1 MLTVLGS
8 IFGSASELVGI
19 GVPCDDGFSDRLNH
33 NWTTFLLTFFCL
45 VITTTQIAGSPIKCW
60 ISKETDHPDYIHNS
74 CWVKNTYH
82 APISHPL
89 PVEEKERQM
98 AELKYY
104 QWLPII
110 LLVQALMFKTPNMIW
125 SLCQRNGGINI
136 EKITSLSQKTQ
147 YTEPKE
153 RATTIKNIAAYIH
166 SWLLFERERRYTI
179 FSRMRHRMSRLSIL
193 FFPLG
198 SRNGTYL
205 VGLYF
210 FSKILYFANS
220 VGQYFLLNAL
230 LGFDF
235 LNFGILV
242 LSNLLDNGEFTETTA
257 FPRVTYC
264 DVKIRQLQ
272 NVNTYTYQCVLSINM
287 LSEKI
292 FAILWFWLLFL
303 ACMNAVSTL
312 IWSYNLIY
320 RRNRVRYVEKYLSRF
335 VNVEDEKELCRKFID
350 DYIRDD
356 GVLVLRAVANNS
368 SIMVLGDIV
377 EELWHLFNKN
387 REIRY
392 ERKEQ
397 RRRELEDRDKM
408 ELEVISDG
416 KHGAT
421 THLRKL
427 KEVDL

>member
-1 MLTVLGS
+1 MLSVLGS
-8 IFGSASELVGI
+8 LFGSASDLVGV

-45 VITTTQIAGSPIKCW
+45 VITTTQFAGSPIKCW
-60 ISKETDHPDYIHNS
+60 ISKDTDHADYIHNA
-74 CWVKNTYH
+74 CWVKNTYD
-82 APISHPL
+82 APLTHPL
-89 PVEEKERQM
+89 PVEEKERLKG
-98 AELKYY
+98 ELKYY
-104 QWLPII
+104 QWLPLI
-110 LLVQALMFKTPNMIW
+110 LLVQALMFKMPNMIW
-125 SLCQRNGGINI
+125 KLCQSNGGINI
-136 EKITSLSQKTQ
+136 EKITSLSQDTQ
-147 YTEPKE
+147 YSEPKK
-153 RATTIKNIAAYIH
+153 RATTINNIAAYIH
-166 SWLLFERERRYTI
+166 SWLIFERERRYTI

-210 FSKILYFANS
+210 FSKILYLANA

-235 LNFGILV
+235 TNFGVLV
-242 LSNLLDNGEFTETTA
+242 FTNLLADGEVKETRA

-264 DVKIRQLQ
+264 DVKIRQQQ
-272 NVNTYTYQCVLSINM
+272 NILTYTYQCVLSINM

-292 FAILWFWLLFL
+292 FAILWFWLLL
-303 ACMNAVSTL
+303 LVCVNAVSTL
-312 IWSYNLIY
+312 MWCYNLIF
-320 RRNRVRYVEKYLSRF
+320 RRNRVRYVEKYLSLF
-335 VNVEDEKELCRKFID
+335 VNVADEKELCRKFID

-377 EELWHLFNKN
+377 QELWRLFIKN

-397 RRRELEDRDKM
+397 RKQELENRDKM
-408 ELEVISDG
+408 EMEVIADE

-421 THLRKL
+421 TQLRKL